1 MKLFFSI
8 LLFSHICW
16 GRDYFVIQYSPKDE
30 RSEVVRNILINQFNI
45 PKFMIAVRQTDQPC
59 RIKRNVIFQICLEK
73 DKDMQ
78 FPTINRELIQK
89 LRPVWK
95 R

>member
-1 MKLFFSI
+1 
-8 LLFSHICW
+8 
-16 GRDYFVIQYSPKDE
+16 
-30 RSEVVRNILINQFNI
+30 
-45 PKFMIAVRQTDQPC
+45 MIAVRQTDQPC